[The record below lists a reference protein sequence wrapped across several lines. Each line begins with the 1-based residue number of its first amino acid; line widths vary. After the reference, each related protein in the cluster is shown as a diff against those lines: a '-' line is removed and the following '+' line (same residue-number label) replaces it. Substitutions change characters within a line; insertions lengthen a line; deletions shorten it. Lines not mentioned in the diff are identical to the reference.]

1 MPVMDGWEF
10 MEEME
15 KLKPLLN
22 KHIVY
27 LVSSSSIAIEDK
39 INQKISFNFRLFI

>member
-15 KLKPLLN
+15 KLKPFNKQTLASISPVHLLPL
-22 KHIVY
+22 KT
-27 LVSSSSIAIEDK
+27 K
-39 INQKISFNFRLFI
+39 